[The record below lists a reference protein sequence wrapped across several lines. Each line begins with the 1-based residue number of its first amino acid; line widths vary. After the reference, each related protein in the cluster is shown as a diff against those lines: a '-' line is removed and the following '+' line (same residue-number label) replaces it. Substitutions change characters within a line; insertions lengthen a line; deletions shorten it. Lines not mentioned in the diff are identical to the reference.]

1 MPALNPHVFNPQT
14 GLLIVAVCWGI
25 SFPLIR
31 VALQSVSAP
40 KFVFV
45 RFALAGLAFLFVLFL
60 PKVRREIWRIL
71 LPGLG
76 IGFLNY
82 FIFTSQTLAMETI
95 SGPRAAFITG
105 SYVVF
110 VPLLSKAFGRPSPS
124 RMDWVSVVFAFLGL
138 AILANPFSS
147 GESAAM
153 RTGDFLGVF
162 CALCVAVKIHTLTRL
177 AVSGAGAVATAFLQ
191 VWGVVLLYGL
201 TYPALPS
208 MWFSG
213 EWTWI
218 AFICVASCAWGI
230 SVGTFYLQSAC
241 QRSVPPHQ
249 SALIYCLEPV
259 FATIFSFLMIG
270 EQLTPNGCV
279 GAAFI
284 LTAQILP
291 YSLRK
296 FPVTAHT

>member
-1 MPALNPHVFNPQT
+1 MAFSPQI
-14 GLLIVAVCWGI
+14 GLLVVAVCWGV

-45 RFALAGLAFLFVLFL
+45 RFALAGLAFLFVLL
-60 PKVRREIWRIL
+60 IPKIRREIWRIL

-110 VPLLSKAFGRPSPS
+110 VPLLSRAFGRPSPS
-124 RMDWVSVVFAFLGL
+124 RMDWVSVVFAFVGL

-147 GESAAM
+147 EESVAM
-153 RTGDFLGVF
+153 RTGDLFALF
-162 CALCVAVKIHTLTRL
+162 CSLCVAVKIHTLTRL

-191 VWGVVLLYGL
+191 VWGVVLLYVL

-208 MWFSG
+208 TWFSG
-213 EWTWI
+213 EWTGI
-218 AFICVASCAWGI
+218 ALLCVASCAWGI
-230 SVGTFYLQSAC
+230 SVGTFYLQSTC
-241 QRSVPPHQ
+241 QRAVPPHQ

-270 EQLTPNGCV
+270 EQLTPNGFI

-284 LTAQILP
+284 LAAQILP

-296 FPVTAHT
+296 IPVTAHT